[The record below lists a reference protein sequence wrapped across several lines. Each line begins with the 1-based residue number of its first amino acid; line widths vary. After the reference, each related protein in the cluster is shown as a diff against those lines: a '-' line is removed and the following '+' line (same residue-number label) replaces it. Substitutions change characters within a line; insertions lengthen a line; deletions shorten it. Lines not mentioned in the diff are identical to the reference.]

1 MIAKKKLNEW
11 LIGFIRVMCELS
23 GPTFAIDVNTNRG
36 VLRVPSDIF
45 NTLKQRRVIE
55 PWAQSF
61 ILTFPTG
68 DMGDAVVRVIADPQL
83 KTGLILMIADVEK

>member
-11 LIGFIRVMCELS
+11 LICFIRVMCELS
-23 GPTFAIDVNTNRG
+23 GASFAIDVNTNRG

-45 NTLKQRRVIE
+45 DILKQRRVIE

-68 DMGDAVVRVIADPQL
+68 DMGDAVVRVIADPEL
-83 KTGLILMIADVEK
+83 KSGLILTVADAEK

>member
-23 GPTFAIDVNTNRG
+23 GPTFAFDVNTNRA

-45 NTLKQRRVIE
+45 NVLKSRRVIE
-55 PWAQSF
+55 QWNEGF
-61 ILTFPTG
+61 ILTFSTG
-68 DMGDAVVRVIADPQL
+68 DMGDAVVRVMPDHEL
-83 KTGLILMIADVEK
+83 KNGLILTVPDAEK

>member
-23 GPTFAIDVNTNRG
+23 GPSFTIDVNMNRG

-45 NTLKQRRVIE
+45 AILKSRRVVE
-55 PWAQSF
+55 PWADSF
-61 ILTFPTG
+61 ILKFPTG
-68 DMGDAVVRVIADPQL
+68 DMGDAVVRVMPDHEL
-83 KTGLILMIADVEK
+83 KNGLILTVPDAEK

>member
-23 GPTFAIDVNTNRG
+23 GPSFLIDVNTNRG

-45 NTLKQRRVIE
+45 DILKHRRVIE
-55 PWAQSF
+55 PWRQSF

-83 KTGLILMIADVEK
+83 KTGLILTIDNVKK